1 MTSVN
6 FKTAILAA
14 LLPIAAAIFYSQIA
28 PDSPKAQE
36 AKSTSADRAARVRES
51 SGTAGEPSME
61 RANREIIRRAFD
73 AWAQGGTRFFD
84 DVLAPDVAWTITG
97 TGINAG
103 THRGRQV
110 FIDRAVTPFGARLSS
125 PIVPTVRGIY
135 ADGNQV
141 IALWDGRATTRDGQP
156 YRNTYAWF
164 FTMRDGKA
172 TEVTAFLDMAAYT
185 EVWNRVRPAPRR

>member
-1 MTSVN
+1 MTSIN
-6 FKTAILAA
+6 FKTVILGAA
-14 LLPIAAAIFYSQIA
+14 LLTVAAIFYSRIA
-28 PDSPKAQE
+28 PESAKAQE
-36 AKSTSADRAARVRES
+36 VKATNTDRAARMREDS
-51 SGTAGEPSME
+51 DAASEPSLE
-61 RANREIIRRAFD
+61 QANREIISRAFD

-97 TGINAG
+97 TGVNAG

-135 ADGNQV
+135 ADGDQV
-141 IALWDGRATTRDGQP
+141 IALWDGRATTRDGRP

-172 TEVTAFLDMAAYT
+172 VEVTAFLDMAAYT
-185 EVWNRVRPAPRR
+185 EVWNRVRPAPRS

>member
-1 MTSVN
+1 MSVN

-14 LLPIAAAIFYSQIA
+14 LLPIAAIFYSQIA
-28 PDSPKAQE
+28 PDSAKAQE
-36 AKSTSADRAARVRES
+36 VKSTSADRAVHVRES
-51 SGTAGEPSME
+51 SSTAGEPSLE
-61 RANREIIRRAFD
+61 QANREIIRRAFD
-73 AWAQGGTRFFD
+73 AWAQGGTRFFY

-97 TGINAG
+97 TGVNAG

-135 ADGNQV
+135 ADGDQV
-141 IALWDGRATTRDGQP
+141 ITLWDGRATTRDGQP
-156 YRNTYAWF
+156 YHNTYAWF

-172 TEVTAFLDMAAYT
+172 FEVTAFLDMAAYT